1 MIATGLGPA
10 IRPTEYPALMVSS
23 LLQLIGSLIIAVISS
38 TGYVG
43 IALLMAIESACIPL
57 PSEVI
62 MPFSGY
68 LVFTGRFKLLWVA
81 VAGALGCN
89 LGSAVAYYV
98 GAVGGRPLA
107 EKYGRFV
114 LVSRRDLDRADHW
127 FARYG
132 NATVFFARLLPV
144 IRTFIALPAGV
155 ARMNF
160 WQFNLYTFAGSL
172 PWCLMLAYAGLR
184 LGARWEILRDYFHR
198 FDTVIGVVVLAAAIW
213 FVYTHWKNRAG
224 QKPEGVRR

>member
-1 MIATGLGPA
+1 
-10 IRPTEYPALMVSS
+10 MVSS
-23 LLQLIGSLIIAVISS
+23 LLQAIAALIVSVISLA
-38 TGYVG
+38 GYPG
-43 IALLMAIESACIPL
+43 ICLLMAIESACIPL

-68 LVFTGRFKLLWVA
+68 LVFAGRFKLLWVA

-98 GAVGGRPLA
+98 GVRGGRPLA
-107 EKYGRFV
+107 EKYGRYV
-114 LVSRRDLDRADHW
+114 LVSRHDLDRADHW

-172 PWCLMLAYAGLR
+172 PWCWLLAYAGLR
-184 LGARWEILRDYFHR
+184 LGAKWESLRTYFHR
-198 FDTVIGVVVLAAAIW
+198 FDAVVGVALGAAFVW
-213 FVYTHWKNRAG
+213 FVYTHWKDRLRGEQRGVGDLKPQASSR
-224 QKPEGVRR
+224 KPE

>member
-1 MIATGLGPA
+1 MI
-10 IRPTEYPALMVSS
+10 SS
-23 LLQLIGSLIIAVISS
+23 LLQSIATLIVTVISS
-38 TGYVG
+38 AGYPGIVG
-43 IALLMAIESACIPL
+43 LMAIESACVPL

-68 LVFTGRFKLLWVA
+68 LVFVGRFQLLWVA

-98 GAVGGRPLA
+98 GARGGRPLA
-107 EKYGRFV
+107 EKYGRYV
-114 LVSRRDLDRADHW
+114 LVSRHDLDRADRW
-127 FARYG
+127 FACHG

-144 IRTFIALPAGV
+144 VRTFIALPAGA

-172 PWCLMLAYAGLR
+172 PWCWVLAYVGMR
-184 LGARWEILRDYFHR
+184 LGAQWETIRTYFHR
-198 FDTVIGVVVLAAAIW
+198 FDAIIGAALVAAAIW
-213 FVYTHWKNRAG
+213 FLYTHWRNRVGA
-224 QKPEGVRR
+224 QPPEVSSL